1 MTDASNANG
10 SPNTDQAGKLEI
22 EGKVYTADD
31 VKSLVAQQAEL
42 TQKAQI
48 ASKFSTV
55 LSRYN
60 VEPDVYLQNSEASL
74 ALMNDLIQKGII
86 DETGRI
92 VEKQAQVTPQVQQI
106 TPMQQTPVVSKA
118 DATAMKALEDF
129 HGKFKSIESE
139 VQRLREDNLNLMR
152 LRIGDQL
159 KDNFPDL
166 DEQDISRVIATAYN
180 SDRQRPVMEVAKEF
194 VESKKSW
201 LESQKQ
207 SWAKEFGLDYED
219 LKKRKSFIEQG
230 PEGGLGGMVAGK
242 KVTFNKGKDP
252 NAVTPRQATKAFFEM
267 QEKYRR
273 E

>member
-1 MTDASNANG
+1 MENDSNANG
-10 SPNTDQAGKLEI
+10 SPNADQAGKLEI

-31 VKSLVAQQAEL
+31 VKNLVAQQAEL

-74 ALMNDLIQKGII
+74 ALMNELIQKGII

-92 VEKQAQVTPQVQQI
+92 VEKQAQTSPPQFQQLPVQ
-106 TPMQQTPVVSKA
+106 TQQSISKA

-129 HGKFKSIESE
+129 NSKFKGVETEI
-139 VQRLREDNLNLMR
+139 QRLREDNLNLMR

-159 KDNFPDL
+159 KGNFPEL

-194 VESKKSW
+194 VDSKKSW

-230 PEGGLGGMVAGK
+230 PEGGLGGIVAGK

>member
-1 MTDASNANG
+1 MENDSNANG
-10 SPNTDQAGKLEI
+10 SPNADQAGKLEI
-22 EGKVYTADD
+22 EGKIYTADD
-31 VKSLVAQQAEL
+31 IKNLVAQQAEL
-42 TQKAQI
+42 TQKAQV

-74 ALMNDLIQKGII
+74 ALMNELIQKGII

-92 VEKQAQVTPQVQQI
+92 VEKQAQTPTPQFQQLPVQSQQI
-106 TPMQQTPVVSKA
+106 SKA

-129 HGKFKSIESE
+129 NSKFKGVETEI
-139 VQRLREDNLNLMR
+139 QRLREDNLNLMR

-159 KDNFPDL
+159 KGNFPEL

-194 VESKKSW
+194 VDSKKSW